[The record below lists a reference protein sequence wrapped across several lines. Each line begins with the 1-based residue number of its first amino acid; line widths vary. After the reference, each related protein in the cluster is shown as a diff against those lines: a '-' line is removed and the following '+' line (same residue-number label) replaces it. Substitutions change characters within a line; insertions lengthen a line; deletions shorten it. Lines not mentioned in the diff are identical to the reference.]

1 MSERNFTPEEI
12 ENIRTIILKMFA
24 SKKGVGISD
33 KVAGVFS
40 EMEQEKLAEVMRRVP
55 TSDVQTP
62 EDIANNIT
70 NAVRKM
76 FETKRSDEAILN
88 DIRNGEIPPVKS
100 VEQIGER
107 VQSVAAHT
115 TTVSTAT
122 NVAEGVTEAAKS
134 VEQGAKEETAEM
146 GKVNKVYVT
155 TPGLLGL
162 TVTSAQMTAD
172 YIKDNNI
179 DIVNEAKEFIKN
191 APDTAVEAVNKS
203 VDFVQEQATKG
214 YEAAKVGTQKGF
226 EILKDGVQDSVDFV
240 KGSVNFVK
248 DSLDYINPFTLNDT
262 LNNAGQKVNPD
273 ATEETP
279 IVKDNSKGMA

>member
-12 ENIRTIILKMFA
+12 ENIRITILKMFA

-100 VEQIGER
+100 VEQIGEK

-146 GKVNKVYVT
+146 GKVKHVVNVPVVGPITAAIATVNTAHSIKNLLDKDNANNGKE
-155 TPGLLGL
+155 GLLDK
-162 TVTSAQMTAD
+162 VHD
-172 YIKDNNI
+172 F
-179 DIVNEAKEFIKN
+179 VNENVYETGEFIKN
-191 APDTAVEAVNKS
+191 NIKEGI
-203 VDFVQEQATKG
+203 DFFNEN
-214 YEAAKVGTQKGF
+214 
-226 EILKDGVQDSVDFV
+226 L
-240 KGSVNFVK
+240 
-248 DSLDYINPFTLNDT
+248 NPFASNNT

-273 ATEETP
+273 ATEQMT
-279 IVKDNSKGMA
+279 IAKDNSKGMA

>member
-1 MSERNFTPEEI
+1 MSERNFTPKEI
-12 ENIRTIILKMFA
+12 ENIRAIILKMFA
-24 SKKGVGISD
+24 SKNGVGISD
-33 KVAGVFS
+33 NVAAVFS

-62 EDIANNIT
+62 ADIANNIT

-88 DIRNGEIPPVKS
+88 DIRNGEIHFAPVKS
-100 VEQIGER
+100 VEQIGEK

-146 GKVNKVYVT
+146 GKVKHVVNVPVVGPITAAIATVNTAHSIKNLLDSDKDNANNEKE
-155 TPGLLGL
+155 GLLDK
-162 TVTSAQMTAD
+162 VHD
-172 YIKDNNI
+172 F
-179 DIVNEAKEFIKN
+179 VNESVHETGEFIKN
-191 APDTAVEAVNKS
+191 NIKEGIEFFN
-203 VDFVQEQATKG
+203 EN
-214 YEAAKVGTQKGF
+214 
-226 EILKDGVQDSVDFV
+226 L
-240 KGSVNFVK
+240 
-248 DSLDYINPFTLNDT
+248 NPFASNNT

-273 ATEETP
+273 ATEQTT
-279 IVKDNSKGMA
+279 IAKDNSKGMA